1 MSCRFVYVTGGAM
14 FKNTKKVIVAV
25 CVFLTVSAISFAEE
39 PPAEYVDFVMGSV
52 QDKTII
58 LQDISEKYSFADESS
73 PAVFKTMPLEAVT
86 FVVTAVQNVGVQQS
100 LIDLALV
107 AVPLYPVQNQGDIA
121 LLWSLFKQVPSKEL
135 YVKIFDKLLELP
147 ENSKLLYN
155 YSEDMY
161 AFVLEDINSGL
172 ANKEASLLATEIM
185 GRINKSTSFK
195 NLFNLYLANTD
206 EDLNT
211 VIEAS
216 LLKTLPVSETV
227 ALSLMK
233 DTSVSVREK
242 LSFFYLVQS
251 SPEISDI
258 FKSDLAE
265 KLLSIAIIN
274 VGDSEEERA
283 ELIEL
288 QFATLHRLSSSLWVK
303 AMDTVVDFFPIARSE
318 YEQGL
323 ISAEQFVDVL
333 YCLQNF
339 ATNGS
344 VAVLNGYLKDLNS
357 AASTD
362 MSSVDENVVMAVIT
376 GLGALGSKEAFDN
389 LLYVTYLPYS
399 EKVRT
404 TARDAMAMLQW

>member
-1 MSCRFVYVTGGAM
+1 M

-58 LQDISEKYSFADESS
+58 LQDISEKYSFTDESS

-227 ALSLMK
+227 ALSLME

-265 KLLSIAIIN
+265 KLLSIATIN

-362 MSSVDENVVMAVIT
+362 ISSVDENVVMAVIT

>member
-1 MSCRFVYVTGGAM
+1 M

-227 ALSLMK
+227 ALSLME

-265 KLLSIAIIN
+265 KLLSIATIN

>member
-1 MSCRFVYVTGGAM
+1 M

-211 VIEAS
+211 VIEAA

-227 ALSLMK
+227 ALSLME

-265 KLLSIAIIN
+265 KLLSIATIN

-404 TARDAMAMLQW
+404 AARDAMAMLQW

>member
-1 MSCRFVYVTGGAM
+1 M

-58 LQDISEKYSFADESS
+58 LQDISEKYSCTDESS

-135 YVKIFDKLLELP
+135 YVKIFDKLLKLP

-227 ALSLMK
+227 ALSLME

-265 KLLSIAIIN
+265 KLLSIATIN

>member
-211 VIEAS
+211 VIEAA

-227 ALSLMK
+227 ALSLME

-265 KLLSIAIIN
+265 KLLSIATIN

-303 AMDTVVDFFPIARSE
+303 AMDTVVDFFPMARSE

-323 ISAEQFVDVL
+323 IRAEQFVDVL

>member
-39 PPAEYVDFVMGSV
+39 PPAEYVDFVVGSV
-52 QDKTII
+52 QDKTSI
-58 LQDISEKYSFADESS
+58 LQDISEKYFFTDEST

-227 ALSLMK
+227 ALSLME

-265 KLLSIAIIN
+265 KLLSIATIN

>member
-155 YSEDMY
+155 YSEDMC

-172 ANKEASLLATEIM
+172 ANKEASLLATETM

-211 VIEAS
+211 VIEAA

-227 ALSLMK
+227 ALSLMEN
-233 DTSVSVREK
+233 TSVSVREK

-265 KLLSIAIIN
+265 KLLSIATIN

-404 TARDAMAMLQW
+404 AARDAMAMLQW

>member
-58 LQDISEKYSFADESS
+58 LQDISEKYSCTDESS

-265 KLLSIAIIN
+265 KLLSIATIN

-404 TARDAMAMLQW
+404 AARDAMAMLQW

>member
-1 MSCRFVYVTGGAM
+1 M

-211 VIEAS
+211 VIEAA

-227 ALSLMK
+227 ALSLME

-265 KLLSIAIIN
+265 KLLSIATIN

-288 QFATLHRLSSSLWVK
+288 QFATLHRLSSSLWVH
-303 AMDTVVDFFPIARSE
+303 P
-318 YEQGL
+318 L
-323 ISAEQFVDVL
+323 
-333 YCLQNF
+333 
-339 ATNGS
+339 
-344 VAVLNGYLKDLNS
+344 
-357 AASTD
+357 
-362 MSSVDENVVMAVIT
+362 
-376 GLGALGSKEAFDN
+376 ALHTHNA
-389 LLYVTYLPYS
+389 P
-399 EKVRT
+399 
-404 TARDAMAMLQW
+404 

>member
-1 MSCRFVYVTGGAM
+1 M

-73 PAVFKTMPLEAVT
+73 PAAFKTMPLEAVT

-147 ENSKLLYN
+147 GNSKLLYN

-227 ALSLMK
+227 ALSLME

-265 KLLSIAIIN
+265 KLLSIATIN

-404 TARDAMAMLQW
+404 AARDAMAMLQW

>member
-1 MSCRFVYVTGGAM
+1 M

-135 YVKIFDKLLELP
+135 YVKIFDKLLKLP

-227 ALSLMK
+227 ALSLME

-265 KLLSIAIIN
+265 KLLSIATIN

-404 TARDAMAMLQW
+404 AARDAMAMLQW

>member
-1 MSCRFVYVTGGAM
+1 M

-227 ALSLMK
+227 ALSLME

-265 KLLSIAIIN
+265 KLLSIATIN

-362 MSSVDENVVMAVIT
+362 ISSVDENVVMAVIT

>member
-58 LQDISEKYSFADESS
+58 LQDISEKYFFADESS

-227 ALSLMK
+227 ALSLME

-265 KLLSIAIIN
+265 KLLSIATIN

>member
-58 LQDISEKYSFADESS
+58 LQDISEKYSFADEST

-135 YVKIFDKLLELP
+135 YVKIFDKLLKLP

-227 ALSLMK
+227 ALSLME

-265 KLLSIAIIN
+265 KLLSIATIN

-404 TARDAMAMLQW
+404 AARDAMAMLQW

>member
-25 CVFLTVSAISFAEE
+25 CVFLTFFAISFAEE

-227 ALSLMK
+227 ALSLME

-265 KLLSIAIIN
+265 KLLSIATIN

>member
-172 ANKEASLLATEIM
+172 ANKEASLLATETM

-211 VIEAS
+211 VIEAA

-227 ALSLMK
+227 ALSLMEN
-233 DTSVSVREK
+233 TSVSVREK

-265 KLLSIAIIN
+265 KLLSIATIN

-404 TARDAMAMLQW
+404 AARDAMAMLQW

>member
-58 LQDISEKYSFADESS
+58 LQDISEKYSCTDESS

-227 ALSLMK
+227 SLSLME
-233 DTSVSVREK
+233 DTSVSVRE
-242 LSFFYLVQS
+242 
-251 SPEISDI
+251 
-258 FKSDLAE
+258 
-265 KLLSIAIIN
+265 
-274 VGDSEEERA
+274 
-283 ELIEL
+283 
-288 QFATLHRLSSSLWVK
+288 
-303 AMDTVVDFFPIARSE
+303 
-318 YEQGL
+318 
-323 ISAEQFVDVL
+323 
-333 YCLQNF
+333 
-339 ATNGS
+339 
-344 VAVLNGYLKDLNS
+344 
-357 AASTD
+357 
-362 MSSVDENVVMAVIT
+362 
-376 GLGALGSKEAFDN
+376 
-389 LLYVTYLPYS
+389 
-399 EKVRT
+399 
-404 TARDAMAMLQW
+404 

>member
-39 PPAEYVDFVMGSV
+39 PPAEYVDFVVGSV

-58 LQDISEKYSFADESS
+58 LQDISEKYFFTDEST
-73 PAVFKTMPLEAVT
+73 PDVFKTMPLEAVT

-227 ALSLMK
+227 ALSLME

-265 KLLSIAIIN
+265 KLLSIATIN

>member
-1 MSCRFVYVTGGAM
+1 M

-39 PPAEYVDFVMGSV
+39 PPAEYVDFVVGSV

-58 LQDISEKYSFADESS
+58 LQDISEKYFFTDEST
-73 PAVFKTMPLEAVT
+73 PDVFKTMPLEAVT

-227 ALSLMK
+227 ALSLME

-265 KLLSIAIIN
+265 KLLSIATIN

>member
-73 PAVFKTMPLEAVT
+73 PTVFKTMPLEAVT

-227 ALSLMK
+227 ALSLME

-265 KLLSIAIIN
+265 KLLSIATIN

-404 TARDAMAMLQW
+404 AARDAMAMLQW

>member
-52 QDKTII
+52 QDKTSI
-58 LQDISEKYSFADESS
+58 LQDISEKYFFTDEST
-73 PAVFKTMPLEAVT
+73 PDVFKTMPLEAVT

-227 ALSLMK
+227 ALSLME

-265 KLLSIAIIN
+265 KLLSIATIN

>member
-25 CVFLTVSAISFAEE
+25 CVFLTVFAISFAEE

-227 ALSLMK
+227 ALSLME

-265 KLLSIAIIN
+265 KLLSIATIN

>member
-58 LQDISEKYSFADESS
+58 LQDISEKYSCTDESS

-185 GRINKSTSFK
+185 GRINRSTSFK

>member
-25 CVFLTVSAISFAEE
+25 CVFLKVSAISFAEE

-172 ANKEASLLATEIM
+172 ANKEASLLATETM

-211 VIEAS
+211 VIEAA

-227 ALSLMK
+227 ALSLMEN
-233 DTSVSVREK
+233 TSVSVREK

-265 KLLSIAIIN
+265 KLLSIATIN

-362 MSSVDENVVMAVIT
+362 ISSVDENVVMAVIT

>member
-1 MSCRFVYVTGGAM
+1 M

-135 YVKIFDKLLELP
+135 YVKIFDKLLKLP

-227 ALSLMK
+227 ALSLME

-265 KLLSIAIIN
+265 KLLSIATIN

-323 ISAEQFVDVL
+323 IRAEQFVDVL

-404 TARDAMAMLQW
+404 AARDAMAMLQW

>member
-1 MSCRFVYVTGGAM
+1 M

-25 CVFLTVSAISFAEE
+25 CIFLTVSAISFAEE

-265 KLLSIAIIN
+265 KLLSIATIN

>member
-58 LQDISEKYSFADESS
+58 LQDISEKYSCTDESS

-185 GRINKSTSFK
+185 GRINRSTSFK

-303 AMDTVVDFFPIARSE
+303 AMDTVVDFFLIARSE